1 MKQLKKYRVN
11 LRITEAEWIE
21 LHQQQGSITEYIK
34 QGKLQSA
41 VIVSETLLHL
51 SPSAKDNIGG
61 EDRPK

>member
-21 LHQQQGSITEYIK
+21 LHQQRGSITQYLKE
-34 QGKLQSA
+34 GKLQSA